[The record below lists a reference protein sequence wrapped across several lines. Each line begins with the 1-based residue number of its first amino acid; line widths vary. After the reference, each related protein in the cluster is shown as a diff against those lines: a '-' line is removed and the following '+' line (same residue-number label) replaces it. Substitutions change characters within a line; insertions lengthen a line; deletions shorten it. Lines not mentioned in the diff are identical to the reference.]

1 MFKPI
6 RKLNDVN
13 ASATLA
19 CLRLRIQRV
28 ALIGFNVRDF
38 IKALQIY
45 TDNFHTID
53 LQHNNA
59 KVTTLW

>member
-1 MFKPI
+1 M
-6 RKLNDVN
+6 
-13 ASATLA
+13 
-19 CLRLRIQRV
+19 RLRVQQI
-28 ALIGFNVRDF
+28 ALIWFSVRDF

-59 KVTTLW
+59 KVTTL